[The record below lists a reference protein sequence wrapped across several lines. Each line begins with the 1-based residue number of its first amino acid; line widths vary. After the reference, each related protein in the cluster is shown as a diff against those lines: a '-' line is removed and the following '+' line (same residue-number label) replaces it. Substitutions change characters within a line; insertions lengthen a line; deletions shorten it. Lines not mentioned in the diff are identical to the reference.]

1 MTFFFFFFLINGWRE
16 TRWGLGQVVW
26 IVRRAGWASLPPG
39 PLLQFWFLLFRF
51 LLPLLPFMMV
61 HSWKPKLTFSCFG
74 GVVFISH
81 RMRTRTLTLLT
92 LLLSH
97 RLLLHCLTTGSQQWG
112 HMITAGTLRSWKPT
126 QGFLLPP
133 PLICVFRC
141 LLEQWKAIQLGM
153 LLEGLL
159 THAGHGGTHLEPA
172 HEQLRREDCLEFEA
186 SLVYRT

>member
-1 MTFFFFFFLINGWRE
+1 MTFFFFLINGWRE

-26 IVRRAGWASLPPG
+26 IVKRAGWASLPPG

-51 LLPLLPFMMV
+51 LLSLLPFMMV

-97 RLLLHCLTTGSQQWG
+97 RLLLHCLTTGV
-112 HMITAGTLRSWKPT
+112 TAVGSHDHGWDPQKLGAHP
-126 QGFLLPP
+126 GLPP

-172 HEQLRREDCLEFEA
+172 HEQLRREHCLEFEA